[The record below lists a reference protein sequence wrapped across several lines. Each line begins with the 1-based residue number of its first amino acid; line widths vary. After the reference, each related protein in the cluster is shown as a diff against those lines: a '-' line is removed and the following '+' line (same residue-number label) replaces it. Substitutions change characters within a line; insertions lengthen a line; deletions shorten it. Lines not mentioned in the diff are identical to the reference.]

1 MEEGEKGER
10 YVDAEFL
17 KRVQRILVNNNALK
31 EKQMEIEK
39 NKINISERNKI
50 KQERNIN
57 QIVFAL
63 TIFTELENIQM
74 IRSM

>member
-1 MEEGEKGER
+1 
-10 YVDAEFL
+10 
-17 KRVQRILVNNNALK
+17 
-31 EKQMEIEK
+31 MEIEK

-63 TIFTELENIQM
+63 TILTELENIQM